1 LLLDGGDTWQG
12 SYASLQERGADMVAA
27 QNLLGVEAMTAHWE
41 FTYGQQRVKEL
52 KAELKA
58 PFLCAT

>member
-1 LLLDGGDTWQG
+1 LTAAITWQG

-41 FTYGQQRVKEL
+41 FTYGHS
-52 KAELKA
+52 A
-58 PFLCAT
+58 